1 MPSRSETHG
10 FPIILKGICLCAL
23 SVRRSAGCCPFDLY
37 VNLEVMNMS
46 EVVSMSSNFTG
57 PSGALVMSFISMSIV
72 FLVIIGLMFVM
83 KATNMIVTAYLANRS
98 RKDPTGEGR

>member
-1 MPSRSETHG
+1 
-10 FPIILKGICLCAL
+10 
-23 SVRRSAGCCPFDLY
+23 
-37 VNLEVMNMS
+37 MS
-46 EVVSMSSNFTG
+46 EVVSMSSNFAG
-57 PSGALVMSFISMSIV
+57 ASGALVMSFISMSIV